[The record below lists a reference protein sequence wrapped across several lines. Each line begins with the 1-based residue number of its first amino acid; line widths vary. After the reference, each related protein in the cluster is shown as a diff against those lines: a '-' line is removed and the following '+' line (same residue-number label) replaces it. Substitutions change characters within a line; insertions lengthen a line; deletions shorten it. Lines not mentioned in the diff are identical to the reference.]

1 MQIDQLFEFV
11 YILIDKK
18 QVTAKEMSEYFG
30 VSTRTVYR
38 WIDALSVSGVPIYS
52 LKGRWKIS
60 GLVAK
65 NTDWLEVDFAPWK
78 LVFRGRPGT
87 F

>member
-52 LKGRWKIS
+52 LKGH
-60 GLVAK
+60 
-65 NTDWLEVDFAPWK
+65 
-78 LVFRGRPGT
+78 
-87 F
+87 